1 MSSIHFV
8 SSRLWN
14 QQGGVFRW
22 VSEGISPR
30 LATARGLAPVRDD
43 DLLPP
48 DAAWAPREHAGV
60 RKRRGKIVTYWAFR
74 VGVLGL
80 SLFALAI
87 LAQTKSATTAA
98 APTTSTTT
106 STAAPPTKTVTQ
118 TNTVTAPPKTTTVT
132 THHTDEHGRQ
142 NADGHHCDNSHH
154 DDHDDHDEPRSGPRG
169 GRRRRGGREQRTVLR
184 IERSSR
190 VGLGIDRRRRRR
202 RRDLDFHPDSAR
214 PRRQFHRS
222 DGTGPPGASGDG
234 PPPPDEPPRA

>member
-87 LAQTKSATTAA
+87 LAQTQSATTAIA
-98 APTTSTTT
+98 ATTRTTTSTTPT
-106 STAAPPTKTVTQ
+106 QTEKITQTKTVS
-118 TNTVTAPPKTTTVT
+118 KTTTATAHPQTKAVVKTQTVT
-132 THHTDEHGRQ
+132 TPTTTTTST
-142 NADGHHCDNSHH
+142 SHAAAAAAAGAAAAANK
-154 DDHDDHDEPRSGPRG
+154 EPSSDSSGLPGWAWALIGAAVVGGAIWIITLIRR
-169 GRRRRGGREQRTVLR
+169 GRRD
-184 IERSSR
+184 SS
-190 VGLGIDRRRRRR
+190 
-202 RRDLDFHPDSAR
+202 P
-214 PRRQFHRS
+214 S
-222 DGTGPPGASGDG
+222 DGTGGPGASGG
-234 PPPPDEPPRA
+234 EPPLPNAPPRA